1 MQEVSEYEANGMV
14 VARGSHHLHQEMLSN
29 GSWRSRYSG
38 SNSGQLR
45 LLEFYR
51 EVGETFPLV
60 RARLEPGDV
69 VLFSKCSVHTT
80 SGVNS
85 LARQRYAWQVRLITE
100 DSSLREGASSQP
112 SLYPV
117 MGSSLAD
124 RGYSQPQV
132 WPHTLPEED
141 EVRAGGHLT
150 LSRLEWLRLLL
161 SHPQHLLVTNT
172 VRTLET
178 IGAFQPSNSL
188 LPTLVDF
195 LENIGLLS

>member
-1 MQEVSEYEANGMV
+1 MQEMSEYEANGMV

-29 GSWRSRYSG
+29 GSWSKFSG

-51 EVGETFPLV
+51 EVGETFPLL
-60 RARLEPGDV
+60 RTRLAPGDL
-69 VLFSKCSVHTT
+69 VLFSMCSVHTS

-85 LARQRYAWQVRLITE
+85 LARQRYAWQVRFIA
-100 DSSLREGASSQP
+100 DQGAPVFSQP
-112 SLYPV
+112 GLYPV
-117 MGSSLAD
+117 MGSALSD

-132 WPHTLPEED
+132 WPHTLTEED

-150 LSRLEWLRLLL
+150 LTRLEWLRLLL

-178 IGAFQPSNSL
+178 LGAFHPSNSL

>member
-1 MQEVSEYEANGMV
+1 MSEYEANGMV

-29 GSWRSRYSG
+29 GSWRNYSG

-45 LLEFYR
+45 LLDFYR
-51 EVGETFPLV
+51 QVGQTFPLLKT
-60 RARLEPGDV
+60 RLEPGDV

-80 SGVNS
+80 SGINS
-85 LARQRYAWQVRLITE
+85 LARQRYAWQIRFVADTG
-100 DSSLREGASSQP
+100 DSWRHLES

-117 MGSSLAD
+117 MGSSLSD

-132 WPHTLPEED
+132 WPHTLAEED

-150 LSRLEWLRLLL
+150 LTRLEWLRLLL